1 MHLLFYCLAL
11 SVPLL
16 SQVPDWSMSVAA
28 IIYNNCSSCHH
39 EGGIAPFPLM
49 SYEDASLYAFSI
61 QLDVNAHKM
70 PPWPPDPSYSH
81 FLNEKVLTPGE
92 INTINDWVN
101 GGMPLGDPAFAPPP
115 PVFSG
120 NSMMT
125 DIDTS
130 IQFPAYA
137 VQEEEDEYRTFVIH
151 SGFNKTKYLNEV
163 EFIPSNPS
171 IVHHVF
177 LFQDTSNVSWQMD
190 LDDPQPGFAG
200 GGLGGFSPGAS
211 LICGWIPGSEILK
224 LPQNMAF
231 KVLHGADFVIS
242 VHYAP
247 GSYGQTDSMKINLKY
262 ADAEEI
268 RPVSDYR
275 LLYYHTP
282 SLINP
287 PFEIPAN
294 EVKTFYERSPVF
306 KTDQSLI
313 ALQPHMHL
321 IGRTFKVYMIESNGD
336 TTNLLYIPDWSFHW
350 QMDYFLTK
358 VMKIP
363 KDAQLFGEALYD
375 NTINNPNNPYNP
387 PETIHAGESTFQ

>member
-1 MHLLFYCLAL
+1 LLLGTFPL
-11 SVPLL
+11 PLL
-16 SQVPDWSMSVAA
+16 SQVPDWSMSVAD
-28 IIYNNCSSCHH
+28 IIYKNCSGCHH

-70 PPWPPDPSYSH
+70 PPWPPDPSYNH
-81 FLNEKVLTPGE
+81 LLNEKVLTPGE
-92 INTINDWVN
+92 INTINDWMN

-115 PVFSG
+115 PVFTG

-163 EFIPSNPS
+163 EFIPENPS

-231 KVLHGADFVIS
+231 KVLHGDLIKPSFGYRVDHAGKS
-242 VHYAP
+242 VVMSGDTKFDENLIKHSMNVDLLLHEVCMLPAALNGVPAFQNIMNHHTSPEECGTVFTRTKAKVAAYTHIVQP
-247 GSYGQTDSMKINLKY
+247 GSKENPPFRG
-262 ADAEEI
+262 
-268 RPVSDYR
+268 
-275 LLYYHTP
+275 P
-282 SLINP
+282 SLIVSSSPTVLWLSRP
-287 PFEIPAN
+287 PSWTSN
-294 EVKTFYERSPVF
+294 RSV
-306 KTDQSLI
+306 T
-313 ALQPHMHL
+313 
-321 IGRTFKVYMIESNGD
+321 
-336 TTNLLYIPDWSFHW
+336 
-350 QMDYFLTK
+350 
-358 VMKIP
+358 
-363 KDAQLFGEALYD
+363 
-375 NTINNPNNPYNP
+375 
-387 PETIHAGESTFQ
+387 